1 MADLSVEV
9 LDDRPPH
16 VAGFVAGSGAG
27 IALRAPNVAVEPDGS
42 ATKNLKILHVFR
54 SPVGGLFRHVL
65 DVARGQAARGHRV
78 GLIVDSTTGGARAE
92 AALAE
97 LKPQLAFGI
106 ERIAIPRRPSLRD
119 MAAVRH
125 VARRIAAIAPDVLH
139 GHGAKGAALVRL
151 APRRDGA
158 IRVCTPHGGT
168 LVYAPGTLAG
178 GFYRWLERVMSSRT
192 DLFLFESN
200 FAAAEFSRTIARPRG
215 PVRIVCNGVGVAEF
229 APLAVAP
236 DASDVVFVG
245 ELRVLKGV
253 DVLLEALAIL
263 KRVGRI
269 IRATIAGEGPDA
281 QQFKDLSERLAV
293 ADQTRF
299 VGHVPAREAF
309 AMGRVLVMP
318 SRAESLPYVI
328 LEAAAAGVP
337 IIATRVGGIPEIFGP
352 QSFRLVPPDD
362 AAALAKT
369 LAAAL
374 ADPEEIMRASESL
387 KARVRDH
394 FTVDAMVDGGVA
406 AYCDAINARNLNA
419 GNLNARNLARQE
431 TRQCA

>member
-1 MADLSVEV
+1 MADLAAEV
-9 LDDRPPH
+9 LDDRPPQ
-16 VAGFVAGSGAG
+16 AADFMAESGVG
-27 IALRAPNVAVEPDGS
+27 IALRAPSIAIEPHAS
-42 ATKNLKILHVFR
+42 ATKSLKILHVFR

-65 DVARGQAARGHRV
+65 DVARGQAGRGHHV
-78 GLIVDSTTGGARAE
+78 GLIVDSTTGGRRAE

-97 LKPQLAFGI
+97 LKPHLAFGI
-106 ERIAIPRRPSLRD
+106 ERIAIPRQPSPRD
-119 MAAVRH
+119 MVALRH

-168 LVYAPGTLAG
+168 LVYAPGALAG
-178 GFYRWLERVMSSRT
+178 GFYRWLERLMSSRT

-200 FAAAEFSRTIARPRG
+200 FAAAEFTCTIARPRG
-215 PVRIVCNGVGVAEF
+215 PVRVVCNGVGGAEF

-253 DVLLEALAIL
+253 DVLLEAMAIV
-263 KRVGRI
+263 KRAGRI
-269 IRATIAGEGPDA
+269 VRATIAGEGPDA
-281 QQFKDLSERLAV
+281 QRFKDLSKRLEV

-328 LEAAAAGVP
+328 LEAAAAGMP

-362 AAALAKT
+362 AAALAK
-369 LAAAL
+369 AL
-374 ADPEEIMRASESL
+374 GEAMADPEELLRAAESL
-387 KARVRDH
+387 KARVRAH
-394 FTVDAMVDGGVA
+394 FTIDAMVDGGLA
-406 AYCDAINARNLNA
+406 AYRDAIHARNFA
-419 GNLNARNLARQE
+419 AQE
-431 TRQCA
+431 SRQCA

>member
-1 MADLSVEV
+1 MSDLGAEA
-9 LDDRPPH
+9 LDDRPPQ
-16 VAGFVAGSGAG
+16 AADFVVESGAG
-27 IALRAPNVAVEPDGS
+27 VALRAPSAAIEP
-42 ATKNLKILHVFR
+42 AAAAEKNLKILHVFR

-65 DVARGQAARGHRV
+65 DVARGQAARGHHV

-92 AALAE
+92 AALAK
-97 LKPQLAFGI
+97 LRPHLAFGI
-106 ERIAIPRRPSLRD
+106 ERIAIPRQPSLRD

-125 VARRIAAIAPDVLH
+125 VARRIAAVAPDVLH

-200 FAAAEFSRTIARPRG
+200 FAAAEFTRTIAQPRG
-215 PVRIVCNGVGVAEF
+215 PVRVVCNGVGAAEF

-253 DVLLEALAIL
+253 DVLLEALAFL
-263 KRVGRI
+263 KRAGRI
-269 IRATIAGEGPDA
+269 VRATIAGDGPDA
-281 QQFKDLSERLAV
+281 QQFKDLSERLEV

-328 LEAAAAGVP
+328 LEAAAAGMP

-362 AAALAKT
+362 AAALAEAIGEAT
-369 LAAAL
+369 AG
-374 ADPEEIMRASESL
+374 PEELMRAAESL
-387 KARVRDH
+387 KARLRAY
-394 FTVDAMVDGGVA
+394 FTIDAMVDGGLA
-406 AYCDAINARNLNA
+406 AYRDALK
-419 GNLNARNLARQE
+419 ARNLARQE